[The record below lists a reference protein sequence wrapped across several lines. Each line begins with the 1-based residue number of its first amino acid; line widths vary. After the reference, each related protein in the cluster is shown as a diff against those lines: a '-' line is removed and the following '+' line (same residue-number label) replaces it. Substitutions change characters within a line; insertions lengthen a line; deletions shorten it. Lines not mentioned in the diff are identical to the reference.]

1 MIRYPANLGE
11 IHARIEAVSP
21 GWLAEAARRTEGFRR
36 AGFYDEEAGIWGRI
50 KSVYADLQHHK
61 CAYCERRLAA
71 DDFGGSIEQDMDH
84 YRPKGGVRRWPTPE
98 IARQRGIS
106 YGFETG
112 EPFPEG
118 YHLVAYHPFNFA
130 VTCKKCNSPL
140 KSSLFPVAGPRRQ
153 GDDPA
158 SLWEEEPFV
167 PYPLGDLDED
177 PEKILTFDGISPV
190 PRLKRGPRQRRAVV
204 TIDFFELDAREELR
218 RGRAIAILN
227 LYTTLELLRTGD
239 SRQRKLA
246 RQALAILV
254 SPAAEHTNCV
264 RAFQSLYRRDQQR
277 ADEIFRAARK
287 YLESQSP

>member
-1 MIRYPANLGE
+1 VIRYPITLDE
-11 IHARIEAVSP
+11 LHARIEVEAP

-36 AGFYDEEAGIWGRI
+36 AGFYDEESGIWSRI
-50 KSVYADLQHHK
+50 KAVYAELQHHK

-84 YRPKGGVRRWPTPE
+84 YRPKAGVRRWPTPE

-140 KSSLFPVAGPRRQ
+140 KSSFFPVAGARRQ

-158 SLWEEEPFV
+158 NLRKEKPFL

-190 PRLKRGPRQRRAVV
+190 PRLKRGPRRRRAVV

-218 RGRAIAILN
+218 RGRATAILT
-227 LYTTLELLRTGD
+227 LYTTLELLSTGD
-239 SRQRKLA
+239 SRQRRLA
-246 RQALAILV
+246 RRAVSILA
-254 SPAAEHTNCV
+254 SPAAEHTNCA
-264 RAFQSLYRRDQQR
+264 RSFLALYRRDKQR
-277 ADEIFRAARK
+277 ADEIFHAAQR